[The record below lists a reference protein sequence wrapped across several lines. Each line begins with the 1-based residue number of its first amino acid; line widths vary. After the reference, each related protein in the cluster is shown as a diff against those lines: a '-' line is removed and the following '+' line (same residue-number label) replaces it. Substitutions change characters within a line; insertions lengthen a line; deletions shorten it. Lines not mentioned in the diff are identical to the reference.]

1 LSRQVLTGLGKN
13 TNRVTRFILAEQ
25 PVTAELR
32 EHLEAE
38 HKDLKVIEGNL
49 GPLTAV
55 SAAFPLLFLVDPNGN
70 VMMYFTLEKAGKPM
84 LGDLK
89 HLLKL
94 SNIG

>member
-1 LSRQVLTGLGKN
+1 
-13 TNRVTRFILAEQ
+13 
-25 PVTAELR
+25 
-32 EHLEAE
+32 E

-55 SAAFPLLFLVDPNGN
+55 SAASPLLFLVDPNGN

>member
-1 LSRQVLTGLGKN
+1 
-13 TNRVTRFILAEQ
+13 
-25 PVTAELR
+25 
-32 EHLEAE
+32 
-38 HKDLKVIEGNL
+38 VIEGNL